1 MNISSIFMSKT
12 DKDTLDGSDYT
23 IKLLIKVPKK
33 GAKAMLG
40 GITFCYSS
48 TTEGSPVANSHLCML
63 LGTFIVP

>member
-48 TTEGSPVANSHLCML
+48 TL
-63 LGTFIVP
+63 LKSL